1 MPTVLISTE
10 SLIDVRGPWVEML
23 EEAEFEIQYPED
35 RTFSRGLCSEDE
47 TVRVLSVA
55 AAVIAGSEVFTPGVL
70 QRLSQLRV
78 IARFGVGYDRIDVA
92 AASACG
98 ILITITPNANHE
110 SVAEQVFALLLGV
123 AKAVVANDAKA
134 RAGRWRRKLSEP
146 IRGKTLGIFGLG
158 RIGRSTAIRGLGM
171 RMSVIA
177 TETAPDEQF
186 VRKHDIELV
195 DFDMLLARSDYLT
208 IHCPLNDETTGL
220 FNREV
225 FARMKEGCVLINT
238 ARGKIVVEADLV
250 EALKAGPLFAAGL
263 DVFEQEPALPDNPLF
278 ELDNVVVSPHVAGA
292 DKLSQENMAI
302 EAADCII
309 KLHSGEWPVGAVVN
323 DDLRKNWKW

>member
-10 SLIDVRGPWVEML
+10 SMIDVRGPWVEML
-23 EEAEFEIQYPED
+23 EEAGFEIQYPED
-35 RTFSRGLCSEDE
+35 HTFSRGLSSQDE
-47 TVRVLSVA
+47 TVRVLSGA
-55 AAVIAGSEVFTPGVL
+55 AAVIAGGEVFTPGVL
-70 QRLSQLRV
+70 QRLPLLRV
-78 IARFGVGYDRIDVA
+78 IARSGVGYDRIDVA
-92 AASACG
+92 AATACG
-98 ILITITPNANHE
+98 ILVTITPTANHE

-123 AKAVVANDAKA
+123 AKGVVTNDARA
-134 RAGRWRRKLSEP
+134 RAGLWSRRLGQP

-177 TETAPDEQF
+177 TETAPNEHF
-186 VRKHDIELV
+186 VRQHDIELV
-195 DFDMLLARSDYLT
+195 DFDELLARSDYLT

-263 DVFEQEPALPDNPLF
+263 DVFEQEPALADNPLF
-278 ELDNVVVSPHVAGA
+278 ELDNVVVSPHIAGA
-292 DKLSQENMAI
+292 DKLSLEDMAT

-309 KLHSGEWPVGAVVN
+309 KLHSGNWPVGAVVN